1 MKRTDIIQS
10 LIDKVGAENYLE
22 VGVSAGENF
31 RDIKCKNKVVLIQNH
46 LLLQL
51 FILILIVFLK
61 IIKELLM

>member
-31 RDIKCKNKVVLIQNH
+31 RDIKCLSLIH
-46 LLLQL
+46 
-51 FILILIVFLK
+51 I
-61 IIKELLM
+61 